1 MILIWSGLG
10 SRLRIT
16 VFFLK
21 AYSFVYPDHSSS
33 GRWTLGLESKC
44 GGLLGS
50 SAAAAYPACF
60 KPARARTKPRAHRNV
75 PRVNPIVLIFSCI
88 ALASSLLSC
97 SLDRRTEEAQRMESV
112 AEKERADG
120 TCGGPVAESL
130 LSLPPTLTQSRR
142 LHNFSFPTLSW
153 GGQRVLRCLKLSD
166 GVGSAVSVPDDQ
178 NRRNNPTKFPP
189 AKGSPGVLERREGEA
204 RGRESERNHATAP
217 ISEADRPWNLRTR
230 RAACNAPVETRNGN
244 HVSPSLGAAA
254 IEKVNFSVKTLRM
267 GSNELEKGEMIK
279 FSVSLSRRE
288 IEEDFFAIKG
298 TKPPR
303 RPKKRAKIIQR
314 ELDALFPGLW
324 LSEITPDSYKID
336 EKKLDNLAN

>member
-1 MILIWSGLG
+1 
-10 SRLRIT
+10 
-16 VFFLK
+16 
-21 AYSFVYPDHSSS
+21 
-33 GRWTLGLESKC
+33 
-44 GGLLGS
+44 
-50 SAAAAYPACF
+50 
-60 KPARARTKPRAHRNV
+60 
-75 PRVNPIVLIFSCI
+75 
-88 ALASSLLSC
+88 
-97 SLDRRTEEAQRMESV
+97 MESV
-112 AEKERADG
+112 SEKERADG
-120 TCGGPVAESL
+120 TWGGPVAESL
-130 LSLPPTLTQSRR
+130 LSSPPTLTQSRR

-166 GVGSAVSVPDDQ
+166 GVGSAVSVADDQ
-178 NRRNNPTKFPP
+178 NRRTNPTKFPP

-217 ISEADRPWNLRTR
+217 ISETERPWNLRTR

-244 HVSPSLGAAA
+244 HGSPSLVAAA

-314 ELDALFPGLW
+314 ELDFR
-324 LSEITPDSYKID
+324 SMDDKD
-336 EKKLDNLAN
+336 EKQVLKMVYSGIFNCQLDAVIERVYIQQSASASRLAMDPVILQYDSGSGGSLR